1 MTHFFTLLLWT
12 IVSGIVFAFRC
23 ALSHI
28 PQSISEQTLADPKTL
43 FFYSPFQKRFFN
55 PYEAHVLKALSSLTG
70 VLLALGFGIAT
81 LISSSYLLQEQRPI
95 LYIIVIV
102 LWTLVFGALKLLL
115 ELFAEKYAK
124 KALKLSA
131 PIAAALFYPVSL
143 IFYPLLQLHKNY
155 CAKVTEEG
163 GSNHHMEEILEAI
176 EETSPTSVEEGD
188 RKLIR
193 SALSLKETKVREI
206 MIPRINLFCL
216 ESSLSV
222 GEAARLCH
230 EEGYSRV
237 PVYTTDIDHIIGILM
252 VKDLIEV
259 ISKQENGTVP
269 KAELDKPIETLVK
282 KVLYVPESK
291 KISLLLQEFRTK
303 HTHLAI
309 VVDEYGGT
317 KGVVTIEDI
326 LEEIVGEIEDEYDE
340 EESDFVEV
348 PSGGWI
354 VSATMSIVDIED
366 KLGIDIPSHGEYD
379 TLGGY
384 VFHKSGMIPKKGFII
399 HSDDFKLEILSSND
413 RKVEKVKITPTA
425 KAS

>member
-12 IVSGIVFAFRC
+12 LVSAAVFAFRC

-28 PQSISEQTLADPKTL
+28 PQSISEQTLADKKTL
-43 FFYSPFQKRFFN
+43 FFYSPFQRRFFY
-55 PYEAHVLKALSSLTG
+55 PYEVHVLKMLCSLTG
-70 VLLALGFGIAT
+70 ALLGVTFGIAA
-81 LISSSYLLQEQRPI
+81 LMSSAHLLEEGRPLAYVVVII
-95 LYIIVIV
+95 LWV
-102 LWTLVFGALKLLL
+102 LVFATLKILF

-124 KALKLSA
+124 RALKLLA
-131 PIAAALFYPVSL
+131 PITAPFFYPVAI
-143 IFYPLLQLHKNY
+143 IFYPLLQLYKNY
-155 CAKVTEEG
+155 CAKAAEEG

-176 EETSPTSVEEGD
+176 EETSPTSVEAGD

-193 SALSLKETKVREI
+193 SALSLKETKVREV

-216 ESSLSV
+216 EASLSV

-237 PVYTTDIDHIIGILM
+237 PVYSTDIDHIIGILM

-269 KAELDKPIETLVK
+269 KSELDKPIETLVK

-384 VFHKSGMIPKKGFII
+384 VFHKSGMIPKKGFVI
-399 HSDDFKLEILSSND
+399 
-413 RKVEKVKITPTA
+413 
-425 KAS
+425 